1 MFAFGV
7 VQQVGGACLTLAA
20 RALRAGRASAGRRL
34 RASFCPVLRDES
46 GAAMI
51 EFALVAPPFVLLLI
65 GTLEVSLMFF
75 TDAVIEGAAKEA
87 ARQIRTG
94 NVQNS
99 ANPETAFREK
109 LCEELFGVIDCTKVA
124 FNVQTFANFGAVSM
138 PVEIDEDGEIVNTG
152 FLPGGASAVTVVRAM
167 YRWQFFTPLIDEAM
181 PTGFGGHML
190 VSTVAFQNE
199 PYNFGSPG
207 GGGGGT

>member
-1 MFAFGV
+1 M
-7 VQQVGGACLTLAA
+7 VGRACLTLGLRVT
-20 RALRAGRASAGRRL
+20 RACLASGWRLLRPAFG
-34 RASFCPVLRDES
+34 PVLRDER

-51 EFALVAPPFVLLLI
+51 EFALVAPPFVLLLV

-99 ANPETAFREK
+99 ADPETAFRTK
-109 LCEELFGVIDCTKVA
+109 LCDELFGVIDCSKVV

-138 PVEIDEDGEIVNTG
+138 PVEIDEDGKVVNTG
-152 FLPGGASAVTVVRAM
+152 FVPGGASAVTVVRAM
-167 YRWQFFTPLIDEAM
+167 YRWQFFTPLIDQAM

-199 PYNFGSPG
+199 PYNFGAG
-207 GGGGGT
+207 GGGGGG